1 MSEKLTKK
9 PVAAAFSRSSTSR
22 RALVLPS
29 NEDLEVSG
37 MSLSFASVCLV
48 SIPWP
53 IMASVVSIFHMLKLS
68 LNGITEL
75 MNRVL
80 EQIALPKS
88 MQKSKVLVRE
98 NYCYYFFFFVK
109 MIFLRIIIFNLSL
122 GTVFNLFAIGV
133 LMPIMTQ
140 VLKLSDLTIT
150 AFCVFSSFTGITT
163 ILLAGLAGHYKYLY
177 LANAF
182 RMFSDVTTVG
192 IRSALSKLVGS
203 SDVGKVSYYNVEFDR
218 VT

>member
-1 MSEKLTKK
+1 MNCL
-9 PVAAAFSRSSTSR
+9 RNII
-22 RALVLPS
+22 LNPS
-29 NEDLEVSG
+29 
-37 MSLSFASVCLV
+37 
-48 SIPWP
+48 I
-53 IMASVVSIFHMLKLS
+53 
-68 LNGITEL
+68 
-75 MNRVL
+75 
-80 EQIALPKS
+80 
-88 MQKSKVLVRE
+88 
-98 NYCYYFFFFVK
+98 
-109 MIFLRIIIFNLSL
+109 

-203 SDVGKVSYYNVEFDR
+203 SDVGKVGCKNMGY
-218 VT
+218 VTFLVIPYSSIFRFLPA

>member
-9 PVAAAFSRSSTSR
+9 PVAAVFSRSSTSR

-37 MSLSFASVCLV
+37 MSLSFASVCLAF
-48 SIPWP
+48 IPWP
-53 IMASVVSIFHMLKLS
+53 IMALVVSIFHMLKLS
-68 LNGITEL
+68 LNGTTEL
-75 MNRVL
+75 TNRVL
-80 EQIALPKS
+80 EQTALPKS
-88 MQKSKVLVRE
+88 MQKSKALVRKYVLYNM
-98 NYCYYFFFFVK
+98 NY
-109 MIFLRIIIFNLSL
+109 LRNIILNPSI

-203 SDVGKVSYYNVEFDR
+203 SDVGKVGF
-218 VT
+218 

>member
-37 MSLSFASVCLV
+37 MSLSFASVCLA

-53 IMASVVSIFHMLKLS
+53 IMALVVSIFHMLKLS

-80 EQIALPKS
+80 EQTALPKS
-88 MQKSKVLVRE
+88 MQKSKVLVRA
-98 NYCYYFFFFVK
+98 YYFLVK
-109 MIFLRIIIFNLSL
+109 MNFLRNIIFNLSA

-203 SDVGKVSYYNVEFDR
+203 SDVGKVSCYNVEFDG

>member
-1 MSEKLTKK
+1 M
-9 PVAAAFSRSSTSR
+9 
-22 RALVLPS
+22 
-29 NEDLEVSG
+29 N
-37 MSLSFASVCLV
+37 CL
-48 SIPWP
+48 
-53 IMASVVSIFHMLKLS
+53 K
-68 LNGITEL
+68 N
-75 MNRVL
+75 
-80 EQIALPKS
+80 
-88 MQKSKVLVRE
+88 
-98 NYCYYFFFFVK
+98 
-109 MIFLRIIIFNLSL
+109 IIFNLSV

-203 SDVGKVSYYNVEFDR
+203 SDVGKVGYYNMDYATFLVIPCSSIFR
-218 VT
+218 FLPA